1 MSDGYQLKD
10 SEVVEME
17 IPEIVPAGG
26 ESIEDSVI
34 TGTMNYYVQ
43 GVKESEF
50 FPSNCDPYREAG
62 RSIRPAPTF
71 FGEKR

>member
-10 SEVVEME
+10 SEVVEMD
-17 IPEIVPAGG
+17 PEIVPAGG

-43 GVKESEF
+43 GVKEV
-50 FPSNCDPYREAG
+50 
-62 RSIRPAPTF
+62 
-71 FGEKR
+71 